1 MKKIKDI
8 LNEFRE
14 DNGGGGGRNS
24 GGNDEFERIKQFMQK
39 TPFTHTTTNG
49 DEIHFHDSNHAANTV
64 AKNLAIHEMGR
75 IHANKVGNSTMHE
88 YFLSSAGTHDDV
100 LDAISNHIMNHPKL
114 PYDLIDHVPNYIEH
128 LQSKNERSMMS
139 TQNFASLT
147 KPPMPNISADIGKNA
162 MERHYHEDIAHV
174 DVHPHL
180 YNDTHHLQET
190 IKDLQNDPDE
200 GYFISSEE
208 RK

>member
-24 GGNDEFERIKQFMQK
+24 GGNNEFERIKQFMQK

-49 DEIHFHDSNHAANTV
+49 DEIHFHDSNHAANIV

-75 IHANKVGNSTMHE
+75 IHSYKTGNQPMQE
-88 YFLSSAGTHDDV
+88 YFLASAGTHDDV
-100 LDAISNHIMNHPKL
+100 IDAISNHIMNHPKL
-114 PYDLIDHVPNYIEH
+114 PYDLIDSVPLYMEH
-128 LQSKNERSMMS
+128 IQSENEIKMTSS
-139 TQNFASLT
+139 QKYGSIA
-147 KPPMPNISADIGKNA
+147 MPKIGDVSVDIGHNA
-162 MERHYHEDIAHV
+162 TKRHSHSDLEHI

-190 IKDLQNDPDE
+190 IKDLKDDPDA
-200 GYFISSEE
+200 GYFIRAEE
-208 RK
+208 K